1 MVHSFIDTLEVTANN
16 LTQWDEMEQKL
27 NAVEGSNIHKNKM
40 AIIYLLH
47 SYIFCK
53 CILYEK
59 LMDRLFIVFS

>member
-1 MVHSFIDTLEVTANN
+1 MVHSFIDTLEVTASNS
-16 LTQWDEMEQKL
+16 TQWDEMEQKL

-40 AIIYLLH
+40 AIIYLL
-47 SYIFCK
+47 YK